1 MENKMAIGPHDIS
14 ARAFGVLIA
23 ASDMQD
29 GISNDKLSKCFK
41 EIIGTIQKATSEL
54 RELGLLKTTT
64 VNYGDSFVS
73 TTDLTEDGRQFVQ
86 RVVAKLRFGNTL
98 W

>member
-1 MENKMAIGPHDIS
+1 MEIKMAIGPQGIS

-29 GISNDKLSKCFK
+29 GISNDKLAKRFS
-41 EIIGTIQKATSEL
+41 ESVGTIQKATSEL
-54 RELGLLKTTT
+54 RELGFLKTTSVT
-64 VNYGDSFVS
+64 YGNSFVS

-86 RVVAKLRFGNTL
+86 RVVAKIRFGNTV

>member
-1 MENKMAIGPHDIS
+1 MESKIVIGPQDIS

-29 GISNDKLSKCFK
+29 GISNGKLAKCFK
-41 EIIGTIQKATSEL
+41 ESIGTIQKATSEL
-54 RELGLLKTTT
+54 RELGFLKTTT
-64 VNYGDSFVS
+64 VNYGNSFVS
-73 TTDLTEDGRQFVQ
+73 TTELTEDGRQFIQ
-86 RVVAKLRFGNTL
+86 RLVAKLRFGNTV